1 MELVEQTLD
10 HYQLVRSLGHGSMA
24 DVYEAIDL
32 HSNSPVAVK
41 VIYPHLI
48 RQPAFLERFRREAE
62 VIAAMRHPHIVR
74 LSEFV
79 CRPDQAYIAMELLS
93 GGTLEAQLARS
104 RLARQAV
111 PQPVVL
117 EWITAVAGAV
127 DFAHSRGLVHR
138 DIKPANL
145 MFRST
150 GELVLTDFGLAY
162 IMGQTRI
169 STSNAMTGTPTYMSP
184 EQARGLPGDARSD
197 VYSMGVVLYEILV
210 GEPPFEGSTISVAVK
225 HITEAPPSPRVF
237 GTYLLPEAEA
247 VVMRALA
254 KNPVERYQSA
264 GALAHALR
272 LAYDRAAAAEVVART
287 AGPDRAIAAARR
299 PSARPPVL
307 APSAAP
313 RATPAAGERD
323 WRQLIAGLGL
333 ALAAPLLI
341 WAALAAAPD
350 NDERPTTS
358 PRFATGAQ
366 ARLEVPG
373 DTSTSILR
381 GCPTGLWLG
390 VVGVA
395 GDGQAVSV
403 LDRRGCGREWWYQ
416 VEVADAAT
424 SEWDGVGWVD
434 GAYLAPR

>member
-32 HSNSPVAVK
+32 HSSSPVAVK
-41 VIYPHLI
+41 VIHPHLI

-62 VIAAMRHPHIVR
+62 VIAALRHPHIVR
-74 LSEFV
+74 LNEFV

-104 RLARQAV
+104 RQARQTV
-111 PQPVVL
+111 PLPVVL
-117 EWITAVAGAV
+117 EWVTTVASAV

-162 IMGQTRI
+162 IVGQTRI
-169 STSNAMTGTPTYMSP
+169 SNSNAMTGTPTYMSP

-225 HITEAPPSPRVF
+225 HITEAPPSPRVL
-237 GTYLLPEAEA
+237 GAYLLPEAEA

-264 GALAHALR
+264 GALSHALR
-272 LAYDRAAAAEVVART
+272 HAYERATAAETAARTART
-287 AGPDRAIAAARR
+287 AGTVAPVRR
-299 PSARPPVL
+299 PSARPPV
-307 APSAAP
+307 APLPAAP
-313 RATPAAGERD
+313 RAASSSPRD
-323 WRQLIAGLGL
+323 WRLVFSGLGF
-333 ALAAPLLI
+333 ALAALLLI
-341 WAALAAAPD
+341 WAAVTAVPD
-350 NDERPTTS
+350 DDERPTTS
-358 PRFATGAQ
+358 PRFGAGAQ

-373 DTSTSILR
+373 DTSTSLLR

-395 GDGQAVSV
+395 SDGQAARV
-403 LDRRGCGREWWYQ
+403 LDRRGCGGEWWYQ
-416 VEVADAAT
+416 IAVAGAAT

-434 GAYLAPR
+434 GAYLTPR